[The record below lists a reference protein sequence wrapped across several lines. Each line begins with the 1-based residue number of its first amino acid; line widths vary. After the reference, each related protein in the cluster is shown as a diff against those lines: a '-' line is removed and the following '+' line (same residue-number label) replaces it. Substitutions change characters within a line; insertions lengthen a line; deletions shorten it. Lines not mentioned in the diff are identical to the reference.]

1 MAILS
6 ESRRAALRATLATVG
21 IDTPQKA
28 FAALVPAVISII
40 VTFFPVGLW
49 GNVIAVAAW
58 PIMFL
63 ILIFWHRRA
72 LAREPVK
79 VGFSPLYTAEGRE
92 QLRSEQRAQDNEI
105 AQHRAVSARLA
116 AHMAKLD
123 TTTPEFRQLADQK
136 KASDQILTE
145 IEKRPKTKIGYVPR
159 N

>member
-1 MAILS
+1 M
-6 ESRRAALRATLATVG
+6 
-21 IDTPQKA
+21 
-28 FAALVPAVISII
+28 
-40 VTFFPVGLW
+40 
-49 GNVIAVAAW
+49 AAW